1 MNNTLSLTLVAVLAI
16 VIGCEAMFKKEQHHY
31 VPYPVHHK
39 HVVVQPVIKTVKVPV
54 PYPVVE
60 YKPYP
65 VIKKV
70 VEKVPVYIK
79 VKDYDYKGGYGGHEV
94 GHAYGGHG
102 YGGHGYGHEEHGY
115 GGHEEPS
122 YGGHG
127 YGGHEEHGYGGH
139 GDEYKAK

>member
-1 MNNTLSLTLVAVLAI
+1 MNTFSLTLVAVLAI
-16 VIGCEAMFKKEQHHY
+16 VIGCEAIFEKEKHHY
-31 VPYPVHHK
+31 VPYPVHSK

-54 PYPVVE
+54 PYPVVK

-79 VKDYDYKGGYGGHEV
+79 VKDYDYKGGYGGHS
-94 GHAYGGHG
+94 YG
-102 YGGHGYGHEEHGY
+102 GYGHEEHGY
-115 GGHEEPS
+115 GGHGYEHEEPA

-127 YGGHEEHGYGGH
+127 YGHEELKGYG